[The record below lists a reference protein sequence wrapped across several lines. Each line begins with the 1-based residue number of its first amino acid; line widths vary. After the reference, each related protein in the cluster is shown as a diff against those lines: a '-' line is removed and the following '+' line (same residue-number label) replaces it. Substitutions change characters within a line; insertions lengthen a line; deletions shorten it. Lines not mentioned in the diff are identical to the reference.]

1 MNGEHRVLAGSVI
14 VASILLLVV
23 LAVLALVTLL
33 DPVP

>member
-14 VASILLLVV
+14 VASLMLLVV
-23 LAVLALVTLL
+23 LAVLALVVLL

>member
-14 VASILLLVV
+14 VASLMLLVV
-23 LAVLALVTLL
+23 LAVLAAMILL